1 MMSMESRMAKSEQ
14 NLNNMS
20 HKTKERHQTNN
31 VLTFPGR
38 LSPQINNQGD
48 IYETSVRRWS
58 SMTRF

>member
-1 MMSMESRMAKSEQ
+1 MMLVEGRMEKSEQ

-20 HKTKERHQTNN
+20 HKTEERHKMNN

-38 LSPQINNQGD
+38 LSPQINKQGD